1 MGKGAGHHKSW
12 RWLLGG
18 LFFFRSQPLTRPL
31 GQPCVRR
38 TGREMEA
45 AEQEKKKK
53 NVARVLFL
61 VSAVFSRCCVFR
73 WLAPRE
79 EVKNRMTPIPPST
92 AFRQRTSAR
101 RRTVTNS
108 SAARTSSFGVR
119 LFGSLVSAQC
129 RGD

>member
-61 VSAVFSRCCVFR
+61 VSAVFLVAVFSAGWPLAKKSRT
-73 WLAPRE
+73 E
-79 EVKNRMTPIPPST
+79 
-92 AFRQRTSAR
+92 
-101 RRTVTNS
+101 
-108 SAARTSSFGVR
+108 
-119 LFGSLVSAQC
+119 
-129 RGD
+129 